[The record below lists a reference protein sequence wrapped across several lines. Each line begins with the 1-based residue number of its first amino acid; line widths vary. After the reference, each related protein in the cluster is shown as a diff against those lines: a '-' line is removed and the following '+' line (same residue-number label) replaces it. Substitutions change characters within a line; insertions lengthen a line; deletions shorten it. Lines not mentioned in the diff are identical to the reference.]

1 MARKK
6 STQLTDVEQRIL
18 EVLWKEGEAS
28 VKDIAQALS
37 EEKPTAYTT
46 AQTMCKI
53 LEEKGYADYRK
64 EGRAFIYRA
73 KISQKEARQGAL
85 TSLLNRFFG
94 SSPELLA
101 QHLMEESNINLDD
114 LQSLQDQIDK
124 ED

>member
-6 STQLTDVEQRIL
+6 SNQLTDVEQRIL

-28 VKDIAQALS
+28 VKDIALALS

-124 ED
+124 KD

>member
-6 STQLTDVEQRIL
+6 SNQLTDVEQRIL

-28 VKDIAQALS
+28 VKDIALALS

>member
-53 LEEKGYADYRK
+53 LEEKGYAYYRK

>member
-6 STQLTDVEQRIL
+6 SNQLTDVEQRIL

-28 VKDIAQALS
+28 VKDIALALS
-37 EEKPTAYTT
+37 EEKQTAYTT

>member
-6 STQLTDVEQRIL
+6 SNQLTDVEQRIL

-53 LEEKGYADYRK
+53 LEEKGYAEYRK

>member
-6 STQLTDVEQRIL
+6 SNQLTDVEQRIL
-18 EVLWKEGEAS
+18 EVLWKKGEAS

-37 EEKPTAYTT
+37 EEKQTAYTT

-53 LEEKGYADYRK
+53 LEEKGYAEYRK

>member
-6 STQLTDVEQRIL
+6 SNQLTDVEQRIL

-28 VKDIAQALS
+28 VKDIALALS
-37 EEKPTAYTT
+37 EEKQTAYTT

-101 QHLMEESNINLDD
+101 QHLMEEYNINLDD

>member
-6 STQLTDVEQRIL
+6 SNQLTDVEQRIL

-37 EEKPTAYTT
+37 EEKQTAYTT

-53 LEEKGYADYRK
+53 LEEKGYAEYRK

>member
-53 LEEKGYADYRK
+53 LEEKGYAEYRK

>member
-1 MARKK
+1 
-6 STQLTDVEQRIL
+6 
-18 EVLWKEGEAS
+18 
-28 VKDIAQALS
+28 
-37 EEKPTAYTT
+37 
-46 AQTMCKI
+46 MCKI

-101 QHLMEESNINLDD
+101 QHLMEEYNINLDD